1 MTVSINGNDFKRCK
15 KETEMGRATENGLS
29 EFLQHFLLPL
39 WMCFFPRKSILS
51 LNWKIPKV
59 QKKKKFNDFRR
70 WRMNANSEENIIQDA
85 TSICFKPIT
94 KHLKIASMLTEAF
107 RELWWSITSQT

>member
-51 LNWKIPKV
+51 LNWKIPKY
-59 QKKKKFNDFRR
+59 KKKKSS
-70 WRMNANSEENIIQDA
+70 MISEGEGWMQILKK
-85 TSICFKPIT
+85 TSFK
-94 KHLKIASMLTEAF
+94 MLHQF
-107 RELWWSITSQT
+107 VLSQ

>member
-59 QKKKKFNDFRR
+59 QKKKSS
-70 WRMNANSEENIIQDA
+70 MISEGGGWMQILKK
-85 TSICFKPIT
+85 TSFK
-94 KHLKIASMLTEAF
+94 MLHQF
-107 RELWWSITSQT
+107 VLSQ